1 MEPEKLR
8 YCYGRNVKKSVAW
21 IRTTLQTCHYRWHLF
36 GCAVGY
42 LGLTGCTTLKEA
54 GIVGTA
60 AGAGAVAGTVFSG
73 GVAAPILGATT
84 TAFAVDAIMG
94 AADSP
99 AAQIIEAPDNIFSV
113 VQRLVEL
120 TGWGLLAVFVAPVV
134 LGWLLPGPLERKR
147 GAR

>member
-1 MEPEKLR
+1 ME
-8 YCYGRNVKKSVAW
+8 KSMAR
-21 IRTTLQTCHYRWHLF
+21 IRTAMETGSVRCRWF
-36 GCAVGY
+36 GYSLCS

-60 AGAGAVAGTVFSG
+60 AGAGALAGTALSG
-73 GVAAPILGATT
+73 GVAAPI
-84 TAFAVDAIMG
+84 IG
-94 AADSP
+94 AASGAFLTDAVVGVSSNP

-120 TGWGLLAVFVAPVV
+120 TGWGLILVFAAPVV

>member
-1 MEPEKLR
+1 MRDRYVRRME
-8 YCYGRNVKKSVAW
+8 KSMAR
-21 IRTTLQTCHYRWHLF
+21 IRTAMETGSYRCRLF
-36 GCAVGY
+36 GYSLCY

>member
-1 MEPEKLR
+1 MAR
-8 YCYGRNVKKSVAW
+8 
-21 IRTTLQTCHYRWHLF
+21 IRTALQTCHYRCRLF
-36 GCAVGY
+36 GCAVCY

-60 AGAGAVAGTVFSG
+60 AGAGALAGTALSG
-73 GVAAPILGATT
+73 GVAAPI
-84 TAFAVDAIMG
+84 IG
-94 AADSP
+94 AASGAFLTDAVVGVSSNS
-99 AAQIIEAPDNIFSV
+99 AAPIIEAPDNLFSV
-113 VQRLVEL
+113 VERLVEL